1 MVFPSSK
8 LDFFYFDRG
17 TVVFLNLEKER
28 EDERNAKE
36 NVQTQNAEKV
46 RDGQPGSTGSDLA
59 QRRNPESGAS
69 SKRTEPRSSTSGRT
83 SKSHRSSRSEGRSSK
98 GEKEE
103 GRRRGSKKVQIDNA
117 NGGTKRDS
125 KGRPRE
131 STKSKRK
138 SRESDEL
145 RELKEKYERKR
156 RSKKGTIDI
165 GDDIQ
170 VWV

>member
-1 MVFPSSK
+1 MFVSGVP
-8 LDFFYFDRG
+8 LIETRFFDFDRG

-28 EDERNAKE
+28 EDERNAKDT
-36 NVQTQNAEKV
+36 VQTENAAKV
-46 RDGQPGSTGSDLA
+46 QDDPAGSTGSNLA
-59 QRRNPESGAS
+59 QRGNPDSGNS
-69 SKRTEPRSSTSGRT
+69 SKRTEARSSKSGRT
-83 SKSHRSSRSEGRSSK
+83 SKGHRSSRSEGRRSK

-103 GRRRGSKKVQIDNA
+103 GRRRGSKKVQIGENA
-117 NGGTKRDS
+117 NGG
-125 KGRPRE
+125 GRPRE